1 MKQVQSADG
10 TAIAYERTGS
20 GPALVIVTGA
30 FCDRGTGATLA
41 AELVDYTVYRYDR
54 RGAAIPVTHPRTRW
68 SGKSRISA
76 RW

>member
-30 FCDRGTGATLA
+30 FCDRGTSATLA
-41 AELVDYTVYRYDR
+41 AELVGYTV
-54 RGAAIPVTHPRTRW
+54 V
-68 SGKSRISA
+68 SSA
-76 RW
+76 DGLR